1 MADLTPEQRRVRGRI
16 ERLIGAVA
24 PVLDLVLATGDRVSR
39 IVSRGD
45 DELFAVHRAAEPALL
60 EPPGRT
66 GASVRDGGD
75 E

>member
-1 MADLTPEQRRVRGRI
+1 VADLTPEQRRARGRI

-45 DELFAVHRAAEPALL
+45 DELFAVRRAAEPALL
-60 EPPGRT
+60 EPPRRP
-66 GASVRDGGD
+66 GASVRDGGH

>member
-1 MADLTPEQRRVRGRI
+1 VADLTPEQRRVRGRI

-24 PVLDLVLATGDRVSR
+24 PMLDLVLATGDRISR

-45 DELFAVHRAAEPALL
+45 DELFAVRRAAEPALL
-60 EPPGRT
+60 EPPRRPGT
-66 GASVRDGGD
+66 SVRDGGD

>member
-1 MADLTPEQRRVRGRI
+1 VADLTPEQRRVRGRI
-16 ERLIGAVA
+16 ERLIGAAA

-39 IVSRGD
+39 IVSRRE

>member
-1 MADLTPEQRRVRGRI
+1 VADLTPEQRRLRGRI

-24 PVLDLVLATGDRVSR
+24 PVLDVVLATGDRISR

-45 DELFAVHRAAEPALL
+45 DGPFSVRRTAEPALL
-60 EPPGRT
+60 EPPGRPD
-66 GASVRDGGD
+66 ASVRDGGD